1 LNRLG
6 IITGMLAE
14 ANCLAAQSEPKPL
27 ILCAGPGPGRANA
40 CAEQMLAEGATTL
53 MSFGLAGGLDPLLQ
67 PGDLVLSQTVIA
79 ADGKI
84 HEADDTWRR
93 TIVERIAGI
102 SRTKTG
108 SMLTVERPITSIGEK
123 RRLQEIHGA
132 VSVDMESAGVAAA
145 ADAAGVPF
153 LGLRAIADPAGR
165 ALPTTAL
172 DGLAAD
178 GTTRPTAVLM
188 GLLIRPWELAALC
201 RVARDSR
208 AGLESLRR
216 VAAVDLSPVP
226 V

>member
-132 VSVDMESAGVAAA
+132 VSVDMESAGVAASA
-145 ADAAGVPF
+145 
-153 LGLRAIADPAGR
+153 AIADPAGR